1 MHLALVGTPNS
12 GKTALFNALT
22 GSRQK
27 VANYPGV
34 TVERKEGS
42 FVTPSGRQVSVVDLP
57 GTYSL
62 RGRSPDEEIT
72 RDVVLGRTK
81 GEAMPDLVLCVADS
95 TNLRLTIRLV
105 LELKSTG
112 RPLALVL
119 NMFDIATRRG
129 VTVDVP
135 RLSEALGVPVVTS
148 IAVRKGGTADLLRLT
163 DEIAGA
169 SATPHRQNLWEPLTV
184 SQLRAT
190 QREADRIIAAT
201 VSLPARPDT
210 WTARI
215 DAVVLHPVA
224 GLAILM
230 LLLFVMFQAVFAWA
244 QPLMELLS
252 SAFEALGQFV
262 HDTLPAGL
270 LQSFLQNGVI
280 SGVGSVIVFLP
291 QIIIIFLF
299 ILLLEDFGYMARAAF
314 LMDRIM
320 GGAGLHGRAFIP
332 LLSSFACAIPGIMAT
347 RVIDNRR
354 DRLTTI
360 LIAPLMTCSAR
371 IPVYT
376 LIISAFIPAKMIWG
390 WVNLQGLV
398 MFGLYAAGIVSA
410 LGDVVP
416 DQILHVA
423 RLRAGAVHAG
433 TARLQDAAA
442 EEHRDRHLHARE
454 YVPAARRHHDL
465 LDDGADLVSGVVPGS
480 RLPAPTEPAIN
491 YSLAAMIG
499 KAIAPLLSPL
509 GFNWQIAVALIPGM
523 AAREVAVAALGTV
536 YAIEG
541 GKEAADANRTGAGD
555 QMEPCHRAVAARLVH
570 LRAAMRFHAGG
581 DPPRNRQLEVDGGHL
596 RLHAGARLCREFCHL
611 QHRGGARRR
620 VAKGRHGTVM
630 GIENFRQ
637 LAGYNHWA
645 NRRLYDAA
653 LKMPDEHY
661 RRPTGVFFGSLHG
674 TLNHLLLTDRVW
686 LKRLTGEGEHP
697 ARLNAILHED
707 LKDLVRARMTE
718 DARLIKVIGGYSAAD
733 LGNTVSYQTMSGA
746 PQQQPLRDILLHLFN
761 HQTHHRGHAHACCSI
776 VTGTE
781 PLSLDLL
788 LFQRGVPAPDLN

>member
-1 MHLALVGTPNS
+1 MEAPLMHLALVGTPNS
-12 GKTALFNALT
+12 GKTSLFNALT

-42 FVTPSGRQVSVVDLP
+42 FVTPLGRQVSLVDLP

-72 RDVVLGRTK
+72 RDMVLGRTP
-81 GEAMPDLVLCVADS
+81 GEAVPDLVLCVADA
-95 TNLRLTIRLV
+95 TNLRLTIRLL
-105 LELKSTG
+105 LELKNTG
-112 RPLALVL
+112 RPLMLVL

-129 VTVDVP
+129 VTVDVA
-135 RLSEALGVPVVTS
+135 RLSEALGMPVVTS
-148 IAVRKGGTADLLRLT
+148 IAVRKGGTADLLRQT
-163 DEIAGA
+163 DAIAA
-169 SATPHRQNLWEPLTV
+169 QAPAPSAQNLWQPLTIA
-184 SQLRAT
+184 QLRAT

-201 VSLPARPDT
+201 VSLPEKPDT

-224 GLAILM
+224 GLAILAVI
-230 LLLFVMFQAVFAWA
+230 LFVMFQAVFAWA

-252 SAFEALGQFV
+252 SGFAALGQLV

-376 LIISAFIPAKMIWG
+376 LIISAFIPAKLIWG

-398 MFGLYAAGIVSA
+398 MFGLYTAGIVSA
-410 LGDVVP
+410 LGVSFLIKFFMLRDYAPAPFMLELP
-416 DQILHVA
+416 DYKMP
-423 RLRAGAVHAG
+423 RLRSIAIGIYTRAKMFLQRAGTTIFSMMVLIWFLASFPLAPAGA
-433 TARLQDAAA
+433 
-442 EEHRDRHLHARE
+442 
-454 YVPAARRHHDL
+454 
-465 LDDGADLVSGVVPGS
+465 AD
-480 RLPAPTEPAIN
+480 PAIN

-499 KAIAPLLSPL
+499 KAIAPLLAPL

-541 GKEAADANRTGAGD
+541 GKEAAAQIGQVLATKWSLATALSLLAWYIFAPQCASTLAVIRRETGSWKWMAVTFGYMLALAYAASLATYTIAVALGAG
-555 QMEPCHRAVAARLVH
+555 
-570 LRAAMRFHAGG
+570 
-581 DPPRNRQLEVDGGHL
+581 
-596 RLHAGARLCREFCHL
+596 
-611 QHRGGARRR
+611 
-620 VAKGRHGTVM
+620 
-630 GIENFRQ
+630 
-637 LAGYNHWA
+637 
-645 NRRLYDAA
+645 
-653 LKMPDEHY
+653 
-661 RRPTGVFFGSLHG
+661 
-674 TLNHLLLTDRVW
+674 
-686 LKRLTGEGEHP
+686 
-697 ARLNAILHED
+697 
-707 LKDLVRARMTE
+707 
-718 DARLIKVIGGYSAAD
+718 
-733 LGNTVSYQTMSGA
+733 
-746 PQQQPLRDILLHLFN
+746 
-761 HQTHHRGHAHACCSI
+761 
-776 VTGTE
+776 
-781 PLSLDLL
+781 
-788 LFQRGVPAPDLN
+788 

>member
-1 MHLALVGTPNS
+1 MESSLMHLALVGTPNS

-42 FVTPSGRQVSVVDLP
+42 FVTPLGRQVSLVDLP

-81 GEAMPDLVLCVADS
+81 GEALPDLVLCVADS

-129 VTVDVP
+129 VSVDVP
-135 RLSEALGVPVVTS
+135 RLSEALGIAVVTS

-163 DEIAGA
+163 DEILTQ
-169 SATPHRQNLWEPLTV
+169 TPSPDRPNLWQPLTV
-184 SQLRAT
+184 AQLRAT
-190 QREADRIIAAT
+190 QREADRIIAST

-215 DAVVLHPVA
+215 DAIVLHPVA

-230 LLLFVMFQAVFAWA
+230 LILFVMFQAVFAWA

-252 SAFEALGQFV
+252 SAFEAAGQFV
-262 HDTLPAGL
+262 HDELPAGL

-376 LIISAFIPAKMIWG
+376 LIISAFIPAKLIWG

-398 MFGLYAAGIVSA
+398 MFGLYAAGIASA
-410 LGDVVP
+410 LGVSFLIKFLMWRDYAPAPFMLELP
-416 DQILHVA
+416 DYKMP
-423 RLRAGAVHAG
+423 RLRSIAIGIYTRAKMFLQRAGTTIFSMMVLIWFLASFPQAPAGA
-433 TARLQDAAA
+433 
-442 EEHRDRHLHARE
+442 
-454 YVPAARRHHDL
+454 
-465 LDDGADLVSGVVPGS
+465 
-480 RLPAPTEPAIN
+480 TEPAIN

-499 KAIAPLLSPL
+499 KALEPWLLPV

-541 GKEAADANRTGAGD
+541 GKEAAAQIGQVLATKWSLATALSLLAWYIFAPQCASTLAVIRRETGSWTWMAVTFGYMLALAYAASLATYTVAVALGAG
-555 QMEPCHRAVAARLVH
+555 
-570 LRAAMRFHAGG
+570 
-581 DPPRNRQLEVDGGHL
+581 
-596 RLHAGARLCREFCHL
+596 
-611 QHRGGARRR
+611 
-620 VAKGRHGTVM
+620 
-630 GIENFRQ
+630 
-637 LAGYNHWA
+637 
-645 NRRLYDAA
+645 
-653 LKMPDEHY
+653 
-661 RRPTGVFFGSLHG
+661 
-674 TLNHLLLTDRVW
+674 
-686 LKRLTGEGEHP
+686 
-697 ARLNAILHED
+697 
-707 LKDLVRARMTE
+707 
-718 DARLIKVIGGYSAAD
+718 
-733 LGNTVSYQTMSGA
+733 
-746 PQQQPLRDILLHLFN
+746 
-761 HQTHHRGHAHACCSI
+761 
-776 VTGTE
+776 
-781 PLSLDLL
+781 
-788 LFQRGVPAPDLN
+788 

>member
-12 GKTALFNALT
+12 GKTSLFNALT

-42 FVTPSGRQVSVVDLP
+42 FVTPLGRQVSVVDLP

-72 RDVVLGRTK
+72 RDFVLGRAS
-81 GEAMPDLVLCVADS
+81 GEALPDLVLCVADA

-105 LELKSTG
+105 LELKRTG
-112 RPLALVL
+112 RPLMLVL

-129 VTVDVP
+129 VSVDVAA
-135 RLSEALGVPVVTS
+135 LSEALGIPVVTS
-148 IAVRKGGTADLLRLT
+148 IAVRKGGTADLLRRT
-163 DEIAGA
+163 DEIAA
-169 SATPHRQNLWEPLTV
+169 QAPAPLQPNSWQPLTV
-184 SQLRAT
+184 GELRAT
-190 QREADRIIAAT
+190 QREADRIIAAAIG
-201 VSLPARPDT
+201 LPSRPDT

-215 DAVVLHPVA
+215 DAVALHPVA
-224 GLAILM
+224 GLAILALI
-230 LLLFVMFQAVFAWA
+230 LLVMFQAVFAWA

-252 SAFEALGQFV
+252 SAFTALGQVV
-262 HDTLPAGL
+262 HDSLPAGL

-376 LIISAFIPAKMIWG
+376 LIISAFIPDEQVWG
-390 WVNLQGLV
+390 WFNLRGLV
-398 MFGLYAAGIVSA
+398 MFGLYAAGIASA
-410 LGDVVP
+410 LGVSFVIKFFMLRDYAPAPFMLELP
-416 DQILHVA
+416 DYKLP
-423 RLRAGAVHAG
+423 RLRSIAIGVYTRAKMFLQRAGTTIFSMMVLIWFLASFPLPPAGA
-433 TARLQDAAA
+433 QD
-442 EEHRDRHLHARE
+442 
-454 YVPAARRHHDL
+454 
-465 LDDGADLVSGVVPGS
+465 
-480 RLPAPTEPAIN
+480 PAIN
-491 YSLAAMIG
+491 YSFAAFIG
-499 KAIAPLLSPL
+499 KALEPLLAPL

-541 GKEAADANRTGAGD
+541 GKEAAEQIGQVLATKWSLATALSLLAWYIFAPQCASTLAVIRRETGSWKWMAITFGYMFALAYAASLATYNIARALGAG
-555 QMEPCHRAVAARLVH
+555 
-570 LRAAMRFHAGG
+570 
-581 DPPRNRQLEVDGGHL
+581 
-596 RLHAGARLCREFCHL
+596 
-611 QHRGGARRR
+611 
-620 VAKGRHGTVM
+620 
-630 GIENFRQ
+630 
-637 LAGYNHWA
+637 
-645 NRRLYDAA
+645 
-653 LKMPDEHY
+653 
-661 RRPTGVFFGSLHG
+661 
-674 TLNHLLLTDRVW
+674 
-686 LKRLTGEGEHP
+686 
-697 ARLNAILHED
+697 
-707 LKDLVRARMTE
+707 
-718 DARLIKVIGGYSAAD
+718 
-733 LGNTVSYQTMSGA
+733 
-746 PQQQPLRDILLHLFN
+746 
-761 HQTHHRGHAHACCSI
+761 
-776 VTGTE
+776 
-781 PLSLDLL
+781 
-788 LFQRGVPAPDLN
+788 

>member
-1 MHLALVGTPNS
+1 MEAPLMHLALVGTPNS
-12 GKTALFNALT
+12 GKTSLFNALT

-42 FVTPSGRQVSVVDLP
+42 FVTPLGRQVSLVDLP

-72 RDVVLGRTK
+72 RDVVLGRTP
-81 GEAMPDLVLCVADS
+81 GEAVPDLVLCVADS

-112 RPLALVL
+112 RPLLLVL

-129 VTVDVP
+129 VTVDVAG
-135 RLSEALGVPVVTS
+135 LSEALGVPVVTS
-148 IAVRKGGTADLLRLT
+148 IAVRKGGTVDLLRRT
-163 DEIAGA
+163 DEISAQA
-169 SATPHRQNLWEPLTV
+169 SAPLQQNLWQPLTV
-184 SQLRAT
+184 AGLRAT

-201 VSLPARPDT
+201 ISLPARPDT
-210 WTARI
+210 WTARV

-224 GLAILM
+224 GLAILA
-230 LLLFVMFQAVFAWA
+230 LILFVMFQAVFAWA
-244 QPLMELLS
+244 QPLMDLLS
-252 SAFEALGQFV
+252 FAFAALGQLV
-262 HDTLPAGL
+262 HNTLPAGL

-376 LIISAFIPAKMIWG
+376 LIISAFIPARQIGG

-398 MFGLYAAGIVSA
+398 MFGLYAAGIASA
-410 LGDVVP
+410 LGVSFVIKFFMLRDYAPAPFMLELP
-416 DQILHVA
+416 DYKMP
-423 RLRAGAVHAG
+423 RAGSIAIGIYTRAKMFLQRAG
-433 TARLQDAAA
+433 TTIFSMMVLIWFLASFPLP
-442 EEHRDRHLHARE
+442 
-454 YVPAARRHHDL
+454 PA
-465 LDDGADLVSGVVPGS
+465 GATD
-480 RLPAPTEPAIN
+480 PAIN
-491 YSLAAMIG
+491 YSFAAMIG
-499 KAIAPLLSPL
+499 KALEPLLMPI

-541 GKEAADANRTGAGD
+541 GKEAAHQIGQVLATKWSLATALSLLAWYIFAPQCASTLAVIRRETGSWKWMAITFAYMLTLAYAASLATYNIAYALGAG
-555 QMEPCHRAVAARLVH
+555 
-570 LRAAMRFHAGG
+570 
-581 DPPRNRQLEVDGGHL
+581 
-596 RLHAGARLCREFCHL
+596 
-611 QHRGGARRR
+611 
-620 VAKGRHGTVM
+620 
-630 GIENFRQ
+630 
-637 LAGYNHWA
+637 
-645 NRRLYDAA
+645 
-653 LKMPDEHY
+653 
-661 RRPTGVFFGSLHG
+661 
-674 TLNHLLLTDRVW
+674 
-686 LKRLTGEGEHP
+686 
-697 ARLNAILHED
+697 
-707 LKDLVRARMTE
+707 
-718 DARLIKVIGGYSAAD
+718 
-733 LGNTVSYQTMSGA
+733 
-746 PQQQPLRDILLHLFN
+746 
-761 HQTHHRGHAHACCSI
+761 
-776 VTGTE
+776 
-781 PLSLDLL
+781 
-788 LFQRGVPAPDLN
+788 

>member
-1 MHLALVGTPNS
+1 MEAPLMHLALVGTPNS
-12 GKTALFNALT
+12 GKTSLFNALT

-42 FVTPSGRQVSVVDLP
+42 FVTPLGRQVSLVDLP

-72 RDVVLGRTK
+72 RDVVLGRTP
-81 GEAMPDLVLCVADS
+81 GEAVPDLVLCVADS

-112 RPLALVL
+112 RPLLLVL

-129 VTVDVP
+129 VTVDVA

-148 IAVRKGGTADLLRLT
+148 IAVRKGGTADLLRRT
-163 DEIAGA
+163 DEI
-169 SATPHRQNLWEPLTV
+169 SAQAPVPLQQNLWQPLTV
-184 SQLRAT
+184 AGLRAT
-190 QREADRIIAAT
+190 QRQADRIIAAT
-201 VSLPARPDT
+201 ISLPTRPDT

-224 GLAILM
+224 GLAILA
-230 LLLFVMFQAVFAWA
+230 LILFVMFQAVFAWA
-244 QPLMELLS
+244 QPLMDLLS
-252 SAFEALGQFV
+252 AAFTALGQLV

-376 LIISAFIPAKMIWG
+376 LIISAFIPARQIGG

-398 MFGLYAAGIVSA
+398 MFGLYAAGIASA
-410 LGDVVP
+410 LGVSFVIKFFMLRDYAPAPFMLELP
-416 DQILHVA
+416 DYKMP
-423 RLRAGAVHAG
+423 RAGSIAIGIYNRAKMFLQRAG
-433 TARLQDAAA
+433 TTIFSMMVLIWFLASFPLP
-442 EEHRDRHLHARE
+442 
-454 YVPAARRHHDL
+454 PA
-465 LDDGADLVSGVVPGS
+465 GATD
-480 RLPAPTEPAIN
+480 PAIN
-491 YSLAAMIG
+491 YSFAAMIG
-499 KAIAPLLSPL
+499 KALEPLLMPI

-541 GKEAADANRTGAGD
+541 GKEAAEQIG
-555 QMEPCHRAVAARLVH
+555 QV
-570 LRAAMRFHAGG
+570 
-581 DPPRNRQLEVDGGHL
+581 
-596 RLHAGARLCREFCHL
+596 
-611 QHRGGARRR
+611 
-620 VAKGRHGTVM
+620 
-630 GIENFRQ
+630 
-637 LAGYNHWA
+637 LATKW
-645 NRRLYDAA
+645 
-653 LKMPDEHY
+653 
-661 RRPTGVFFGSLHG
+661 SLA
-674 TLNHLLLTDRVW
+674 T
-686 LKRLTGEGEHP
+686 
-697 ARLNAILHED
+697 
-707 LKDLVRARMTE
+707 
-718 DARLIKVIGGYSAAD
+718 
-733 LGNTVSYQTMSGA
+733 
-746 PQQQPLRDILLHLFN
+746 
-761 HQTHHRGHAHACCSI
+761 
-776 VTGTE
+776 
-781 PLSLDLL
+781 
-788 LFQRGVPAPDLN
+788 

>member
-12 GKTALFNALT
+12 GKTSLFNALT

-34 TVERKEGS
+34 TVERKQGS
-42 FVTPSGRQVSVVDLP
+42 FVTPLGRQVSLVDLP

-72 RDVVLGRTK
+72 RDMVLGRTP
-81 GEAMPDLVLCVADS
+81 GEALPDLVLCVANS

-105 LELKSTG
+105 LELKRTG

-129 VTVDVP
+129 VTVDVT
-135 RLSEALGVPVVTS
+135 RLSEALAVPVVTS

-163 DEIAGA
+163 DEIA
-169 SATPHRQNLWEPLTV
+169 TRDQLPPPQNLWQPLTV
-184 SQLRAT
+184 AELRAT
-190 QREADRIIAAT
+190 QREADRIIAASI
-201 VSLPARPDT
+201 SLPTRPDT
-210 WTARI
+210 WTSRI

-224 GLAILM
+224 GLAILA
-230 LLLFVMFQAVFAWA
+230 LILFVMFQAVFAWA

-252 SAFEALGQFV
+252 SAFTALGQLV
-262 HDTLPAGL
+262 HDTLPGGL

-291 QIIIIFLF
+291 QIVIIFLF

-376 LIISAFIPAKMIWG
+376 LIISAFIPDTQVWG
-390 WVNLQGLV
+390 WINLRGLV
-398 MFGLYAAGIVSA
+398 MFGLYATGIASA
-410 LGDVVP
+410 LGVSFLIKFFMLRDYAPSPFMLELP
-416 DQILHVA
+416 DYKLPRPRSIAIAIYTRVTMFLQ
-423 RLRAGAVHAG
+423 RAGTTIFSMMVMIWFLASFPQAPAG
-433 TARLQDAAA
+433 AQD
-442 EEHRDRHLHARE
+442 
-454 YVPAARRHHDL
+454 
-465 LDDGADLVSGVVPGS
+465 
-480 RLPAPTEPAIN
+480 PAIN
-491 YSLAAMIG
+491 YSFAAMIG
-499 KAIAPLLSPL
+499 KALEPLLAPV

-541 GKEAADANRTGAGD
+541 GKEAADQIGQVLATQWSLATALSLAG
-555 QMEPCHRAVAARLVH
+555 LVYF
-570 LRAAMRFHAGG
+570 RAAMRLDARG
-581 DPPRNRQLEVDGGHL
+581 DPPR
-596 RLHAGARLCREFCHL
+596 
-611 QHRGGARRR
+611 
-620 VAKGRHGTVM
+620 
-630 GIENFRQ
+630 
-637 LAGYNHWA
+637 
-645 NRRLYDAA
+645 
-653 LKMPDEHY
+653 
-661 RRPTGVFFGSLHG
+661 
-674 TLNHLLLTDRVW
+674 DR
-686 LKRLTGEGEHP
+686 
-697 ARLNAILHED
+697 
-707 LKDLVRARMTE
+707 
-718 DARLIKVIGGYSAAD
+718 
-733 LGNTVSYQTMSGA
+733 
-746 PQQQPLRDILLHLFN
+746 
-761 HQTHHRGHAHACCSI
+761 
-776 VTGTE
+776 
-781 PLSLDLL
+781 
-788 LFQRGVPAPDLN
+788 